1 MKRREE
7 KEPNGERWLLTY
19 SDLITLLMIFF
30 VVMYASSTVTATKF
44 KQLSQSLNAAFDGG
58 GGSGKSIIGTES
70 GVSVLDS
77 SGTTA
82 DKLTV
87 NEKTTAEN
95 KAKAAAATKTLEENK
110 MVAIKQNVDNYLKNN
125 DLSGSVSTKIDE
137 RGLAVSLNS
146 TLLFD
151 IGKANVI
158 AASSKKLISIGKM
171 LNSVNNYIRIEGHT
185 DSTPI
190 SNNEF
195 SSNWQLSA
203 IRATNVTELLISQ
216 SGINP
221 KRISSVAYGEN
232 RPVATNSTQVGKARN
247 RTVDIIILSS
257 QFSKTEVIK

>member
-1 MKRREE
+1 MKKREE
-7 KEPNGERWLLTY
+7 KESNGDRWLLTY

-30 VVMYASSTVTATKF
+30 VIMYASSTVDATKY
-44 KQLSQSLNAAFDGG
+44 KQLSQSLNSAFD
-58 GGSGKSIIGTES
+58 GGSGKSIIGDQS
-70 GVSVLDS
+70 GVSILDS
-77 SGTTA
+77 SGTT
-82 DKLTV
+82 TS
-87 NEKTTAEN
+87 KTTVVDN
-95 KAKAAAATKTLEENK
+95 TTSNAKATATTKALEENK
-110 MVAIKQNVDNYLKNN
+110 MEAIKQNVDNYLKKNG
-125 DLSGSVSTKIDE
+125 LSSSVSTKIDE
-137 RGLAVSLNS
+137 RGLAVSLKS

-151 IGKANVI
+151 VGKADVINV
-158 AASSKKLISIGKM
+158 SSKKLISIGKM
-171 LNSVNNYIRIEGHT
+171 LNKVNNYIRIEGHT

-232 RPVATNSTQVGKARN
+232 RSIASNSTTAGKAKN

-257 QFSKTEVIK
+257 LFSKTEVIK

>member
-1 MKRREE
+1 MKKREE

-30 VVMYASSTVTATKF
+30 VIMYASSTVNATKY

-58 GGSGKSIIGTES
+58 SGKSIVGDQS
-70 GVSVLDS
+70 GVSALDS
-77 SGTTA
+77 SATSPDKTTV
-82 DKLTV
+82 D
-87 NEKTTAEN
+87 EKT
-95 KAKAAAATKTLEENK
+95 AAATTKAIEENK
-110 MVAIKQNVDNYLKNN
+110 MVAIKKNVDNYLKKNG
-125 DLSGSVSTKIDE
+125 LSSNVSTKIDD

-151 IGKANVI
+151 VGKADVI
-158 AASSKKLISIGKM
+158 DSSAKKLISIGKM
-171 LNSVNNYIRIEGHT
+171 LNSVTNYIRIEGHT

-190 SNNEF
+190 SNYEF
-195 SSNWQLSA
+195 KSNWQLSA

-232 RPVATNSTQVGKARN
+232 RPIANNSTQIGKAKN
-247 RTVDIIILSS
+247 RTVDIIILNS

>member
-30 VVMYASSTVTATKF
+30 VVMYASSNADTTKY
-44 KQLSQSLNAAFDGG
+44 KQLSKSLNAAFE
-58 GGSGKSIIGTES
+58 GGSGNSIIGDGS

-77 SGTTA
+77 SGTTP

-87 NEKTTAEN
+87 VENTTIENESAAKT
-95 KAKAAAATKTLEENK
+95 AAATKALEENK
-110 MVAIKQNVDNYLKNN
+110 MGAIKENVDKYLRNN
-125 DLSGSVSTKIDE
+125 GLSASVSTKIDE

-151 IGKANVI
+151 IGKANLKE
-158 AASSKKLISIGKM
+158 ASIKKLSSIGKM

-203 IRATNVTELLISQ
+203 IRATNVTELLITQ

-232 RPVATNSTQVGKARN
+232 RPIATNNTPAGKAKN

>member
-30 VVMYASSTVTATKF
+30 VIMYASSTVDATKY
-44 KQLSQSLNAAFDGG
+44 KQLSQSLNAAFN
-58 GGSGKSIIGTES
+58 GGSGKSIVGGES
-70 GVSVLDS
+70 SVSS
-77 SGTTA
+77 SQSTT
-82 DKLTV
+82 TPS
-87 NEKTTAEN
+87 NTSSNAEN
-95 KAKAAAATKTLEENK
+95 AAAAAAATKALEENNMK
-110 MVAIKQNVDNYLKNN
+110 NIKQNVDNYLKNN
-125 DLSGSVSTKIDE
+125 GLSASVSTKIDE

-151 IGKANVI
+151 VGKAEVKT
-158 AASSKKLISIGKM
+158 APTKQLISIGKM
-171 LNSVNNYIRIEGHT
+171 LKTVNNYIRIEGHT

-203 IRATNVTELLISQ
+203 IRATNVTELLISH

-221 KRISSVAYGEN
+221 QRISSVAYGEN
-232 RPVATNSTQVGKARN
+232 RPVATNTTLAGKAKN

-257 QFSKTEVIK
+257 QFSKTEIIK